1 MISDS
6 FELFINF
13 VQMFVWTWFMTS
25 FFGFKRNNQSS
36 KIAFV
41 IMWVVAFFE
50 ISYINHIVVYD
61 GFLTGIVAITLVI
74 YGRFFLNGK
83 TGLHIF
89 IAFYS
94 AAIIF
99 TISSIIIFFVSYI
112 TGLKTKS
119 LIADLTYLRAVM
131 MCLSKILEFLVFKFV
146 LRINSDYTLTK
157 KEWILFVSMPIFTW
171 IAITLITQ
179 ATIEYH
185 NYLPHMFYIA
195 LIMVA
200 LNIIIYF
207 FMYKIKQDEKNHLDD
222 EVEKQAKISKE
233 ESITE
238 LNTLCKNLFSFQ
250 HDVDKHLDVLCD
262 MTQNKKYDKIEDYIQ
277 NVMKLD
283 LAKIPRIIQTESEVF
298 NSIINTRLARC
309 KELNILVNMNV
320 SDDGVKGINDYYA
333 TIVLG
338 NIFDNAIEAA
348 DMTEERR
355 IMLAIQ
361 PDGEY
366 TSVFMANSFNEE
378 YSNTNLETSKEDNLR
393 HGIGTGKVINLVKKN
408 GGMIDY
414 FINDMHMFCCDIML
428 KN

>member
-1 MISDS
+1 MISNM

-25 FFGFKRNNQSS
+25 FFGFKKNTRSS

-41 IMWVVAFFE
+41 IMWLVAFFE

-61 GFLTGIVAITLVI
+61 GFLTGIVAISLVI
-74 YGRFFLNGK
+74 YGHFVLNGK

-112 TGLKTKS
+112 TGLNTKS

-146 LRINSDYTLTK
+146 LRINSDYILTK

-179 ATIEYH
+179 ATIEFH

-195 LIMVA
+195 LIMVVM
-200 LNIIIYF
+200 NVIIYF
-207 FMYKIKQDEKNHLDD
+207 FMYKMKQDEKKHLDKA
-222 EVEKQAKISKE
+222 VENQAKISKE
-233 ESITE
+233 ESISE
-238 LNTLCKNLFSFQ
+238 LNALCKNLFSFQ
-250 HDVDKHLDVLCD
+250 HDVDKHMDVICD
-262 MTQNKKYDKIEDYIQ
+262 MAQNKNYDKIEDYIQ
-277 NVMKLD
+277 NVMKLE
-283 LAKIPRIIQTESEVF
+283 LAKIPRIIKTENDVF
-298 NSIINTRLARC
+298 NCIVNARLARC
-309 KELNILVNMNV
+309 KEMNIQVNLNV
-320 SDDGVKGINDYYA
+320 SDDGVRDINDYY
-333 TIVLG
+333 TTTMLG

-348 DMTEERR
+348 DKTKERR
-355 IMLAIQ
+355 ILLTIR

-366 TSVFMANSFNEE
+366 ISIFMANSFNEK
-378 YSNTNLETSKEDNLR
+378 YSNINLETSKDDNMR
-393 HGIGTGKVINLVKKN
+393 HGIGTEKVINLAKKN

-414 FINDMHMFCCDIML
+414 FVNDMHMFCCDIML
-428 KN
+428 KR